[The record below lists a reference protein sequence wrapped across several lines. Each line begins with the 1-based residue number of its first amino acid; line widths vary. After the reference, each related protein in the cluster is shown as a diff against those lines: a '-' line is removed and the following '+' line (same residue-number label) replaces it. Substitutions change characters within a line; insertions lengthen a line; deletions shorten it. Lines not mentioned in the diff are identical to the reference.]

1 MFYKQPKPETITRNK
16 EENKKLY
23 AAEIK
28 WLSENL
34 DLIQSNKFIMDMY
47 RFLINGTRKIT
58 PKMIE
63 AVRKNMNS
71 PKYNVEARA
80 EKLEKLT
87 PIVEKINMV
96 LHLAEKKGDKAVG
109 FVQKVK
115 DYVRENYRITPKQ
128 MQALNKV
135 YKRVSEDLFKGD
147 ENETN

>member
-1 MFYKQPKPETITRNK
+1 MFYKQPKPETIARNK

-47 RFLINGTRKIT
+47 RFLINGTRKIS

-135 YKRVSEDLFKGD
+135 YKRVSEDLFK
-147 ENETN
+147 EE

>member
-1 MFYKQPKPETITRNK
+1 MFYKPPKPETIARNK

-28 WLSENL
+28 WLSDNL

-47 RFLINGTRKIT
+47 RFLINGTRKMT

-63 AVRKNMNS
+63 AVRKNMNN
-71 PKYNVEARA
+71 PKYNLDARA
-80 EKLEKLT
+80 AKLEKLT

-96 LHLAEKKGDKAVG
+96 LHLAESKNDKAVG

-135 YKRVSEDLFKGD
+135 YKRCSEDLFNPEEK
-147 ENETN
+147 

>member
-1 MFYKQPKPETITRNK
+1 MFYKQPKPETIARNK
-16 EENKKLY
+16 EPNKKLY

-135 YKRVSEDLFKGD
+135 YKRVSEDLFK
-147 ENETN
+147 EE

>member
-1 MFYKQPKPETITRNK
+1 MFYKQPKPETIARNK
-16 EENKKLY
+16 ETNKKLY

-128 MQALNKV
+128 MSALNKV
-135 YKRVSEDLFKGD
+135 YKRCSEDLFKEED
-147 ENETN
+147 K

>member
-1 MFYKQPKPETITRNK
+1 MFYKQPKPETIARNK
-16 EENKKLY
+16 ETNKKLY

-87 PIVEKINMV
+87 PIVEKINLV

-115 DYVRENYRITPKQ
+115 DYVRENYRSTPKQ

-135 YKRVSEDLFKGD
+135 YKRVSEDLFK
-147 ENETN
+147 EE

>member
-1 MFYKQPKPETITRNK
+1 MFYKQPKPETIARNK
-16 EENKKLY
+16 ETNKKLY

-109 FVQKVK
+109 FIQKVK
-115 DYVRENYRITPKQ
+115 QYVRENYRITPKQ

-135 YKRVSEDLFKGD
+135 YKRVSEDLFK
-147 ENETN
+147 EE

>member
-1 MFYKQPKPETITRNK
+1 MFYKKPKPETIARNK

-28 WLSENL
+28 WLSDNL

-135 YKRVSEDLFKGD
+135 YKRVSEDLFK
-147 ENETN
+147 EE

>member
-1 MFYKQPKPETITRNK
+1 MFYKPPKPETIARNK

-28 WLSENL
+28 WLSDNL

-47 RFLINGTRKIT
+47 RFLINGTRKMT

-63 AVRKNMNS
+63 AVRKNMNN
-71 PKYNVEARA
+71 PKYNLDARA
-80 EKLEKLT
+80 AKLEKLT

-96 LHLAEKKGDKAVG
+96 LQLAEAKNDKAVA

-128 MQALNKV
+128 MSALNKV
-135 YKRVSEDLFKGD
+135 YKRCSEDLFKEED
-147 ENETN
+147 K

>member
-1 MFYKQPKPETITRNK
+1 MFYKQPKPETIARNK
-16 EENKKLY
+16 ETNKKLY

-80 EKLEKLT
+80 KKLEKLT

-135 YKRVSEDLFKGD
+135 YKRVSEDLFK
-147 ENETN
+147 EE

>member
-1 MFYKQPKPETITRNK
+1 MFYKKPKPETIARNK

-135 YKRVSEDLFKGD
+135 YKRVSEDLFK
-147 ENETN
+147 EE

>member
-1 MFYKQPKPETITRNK
+1 MFYKQPKPETIARNK

-80 EKLEKLT
+80 DKLEKLT
-87 PIVEKINMV
+87 PIVEKINIV

-135 YKRVSEDLFKGD
+135 YKRVSEDLFK
-147 ENETN
+147 EE

>member
-1 MFYKQPKPETITRNK
+1 MFYKKPKPETIARNK

-28 WLSENL
+28 WLSDNL

-47 RFLINGTRKIT
+47 RYLINGTRKIT

-96 LHLAEKKGDKAVG
+96 LHLAEAKNDKAVG

-135 YKRVSEDLFKGD
+135 YKRVSEDLFNPED
-147 ENETN
+147 N

>member
-1 MFYKQPKPETITRNK
+1 MFYKPPKPETIARNK
-16 EENKKLY
+16 ETNKKLY

-28 WLSENL
+28 WLSDNL

-135 YKRVSEDLFKGD
+135 YKRVSEDLFK
-147 ENETN
+147 EE

>member
-1 MFYKQPKPETITRNK
+1 MFYKQPKPETIARNK
-16 EENKKLY
+16 ETNKKLY

-47 RFLINGTRKIT
+47 RYLINGTRKIT

-87 PIVEKINMV
+87 PIVEKINLV
-96 LHLAEKKGDKAVG
+96 LQLAEKKGDKAVG

-147 ENETN
+147 E

>member
-1 MFYKQPKPETITRNK
+1 MFYKPPKPETIARNK

-71 PKYNVEARA
+71 PKYNVDARA
-80 EKLEKLT
+80 DKLEKLT
-87 PIVEKINMV
+87 PIVEKINLV

-135 YKRVSEDLFKGD
+135 YKRVSEDLFK
-147 ENETN
+147 EE

>member
-1 MFYKQPKPETITRNK
+1 MFYKQPKPETIARNK
-16 EENKKLY
+16 ETNKKLY

-71 PKYNVEARA
+71 PKYNVDARA
-80 EKLEKLT
+80 DKLEKLT
-87 PIVEKINMV
+87 PIVEKINLV

-109 FVQKVK
+109 FVQKVN

-147 ENETN
+147 E

>member
-1 MFYKQPKPETITRNK
+1 MFYKKPKPETIARNK

-28 WLSENL
+28 WLSDNL

-47 RFLINGTRKIT
+47 RYLINGTRKIT

-80 EKLEKLT
+80 DKLEKLT
-87 PIVEKINMV
+87 PIVEKINIV

-135 YKRVSEDLFKGD
+135 YKRVSEDLFNPEDK
-147 ENETN
+147 

>member
-1 MFYKQPKPETITRNK
+1 MFYKQPKPETIARNK
-16 EENKKLY
+16 ETNKKLY

-115 DYVRENYRITPKQ
+115 QMGKQ
-128 MQALNKV
+128 
-135 YKRVSEDLFKGD
+135 
-147 ENETN
+147 TIP

>member
-1 MFYKQPKPETITRNK
+1 MFYKKPKPETIARNK

-28 WLSENL
+28 WLSDNL

-47 RFLINGTRKIT
+47 RYLINGTRKIT

-80 EKLEKLT
+80 DKLEKLT
-87 PIVEKINMV
+87 PIVEKINIV

-135 YKRVSEDLFKGD
+135 YKRVSEDLFK
-147 ENETN
+147 EE

>member
-1 MFYKQPKPETITRNK
+1 MFYKKPKPETIARNK

-28 WLSENL
+28 WLSDNL

-47 RFLINGTRKIT
+47 RYLINGTRKIT

-96 LHLAEKKGDKAVG
+96 LHLAEAKNDKAVG

-135 YKRVSEDLFKGD
+135 YKRVSEDLFK
-147 ENETN
+147 EE

>member
-1 MFYKQPKPETITRNK
+1 MFYKQPKPETIARNK
-16 EENKKLY
+16 ETNKKLY

-96 LHLAEKKGDKAVG
+96 LHLAEKRGDKAVG

-135 YKRVSEDLFKGD
+135 YKRVSDDLFK
-147 ENETN
+147 EE

>member
-1 MFYKQPKPETITRNK
+1 MFYKQPKPETIDSNK
-16 EENKKLY
+16 DEYKKLY

-28 WLSENL
+28 WLWDNL

-47 RFLINGTRKIT
+47 RYLINGTRKIT

-96 LHLAEKKGDKAVG
+96 LHLAEAKNDKAVG

-135 YKRVSEDLFKGD
+135 YKRVSEDLFNPEDK
-147 ENETN
+147 

>member
-1 MFYKQPKPETITRNK
+1 MFYKPPKPETIARNK

-80 EKLEKLT
+80 DKLEKLT

-135 YKRVSEDLFKGD
+135 YKRVSEDLFK
-147 ENETN
+147 EE

>member
-1 MFYKQPKPETITRNK
+1 MFYKQPKPETIARNK
-16 EENKKLY
+16 ETNKKLY

-47 RFLINGTRKIT
+47 RYLVNGTRKIT

-87 PIVEKINMV
+87 PIVDKINLV

-135 YKRVSEDLFKGD
+135 YKRVSEDLFK
-147 ENETN
+147 EE

>member
-1 MFYKQPKPETITRNK
+1 MFYKQPKPETIARNK
-16 EENKKLY
+16 ETNKKLY

-135 YKRVSEDLFKGD
+135 YKRVSEDLFK
-147 ENETN
+147 EE

>member
-1 MFYKQPKPETITRNK
+1 MFYKQPKPETIARNK
-16 EENKKLY
+16 ETNKKLY

-47 RFLINGTRKIT
+47 RFLINGTRKIS

-63 AVRKNMNS
+63 AVRKNMKN

-87 PIVEKINMV
+87 PIVEKINIV

-135 YKRVSEDLFKGD
+135 YKRVSEDLFK
-147 ENETN
+147 EE

>member
-1 MFYKQPKPETITRNK
+1 MFYKQPKPETIARNK
-16 EENKKLY
+16 ETNKKLY

-87 PIVEKINMV
+87 PIVEKINIV

-109 FVQKVK
+109 FIQKVK
-115 DYVRENYRITPKQ
+115 QYVRENYRITPKQ

-135 YKRVSEDLFKGD
+135 YKRVSEDLFK
-147 ENETN
+147 EE

>member
-1 MFYKQPKPETITRNK
+1 MFYTQPKPETIARNK
-16 EENKKLY
+16 ETNKKLY

-71 PKYNVEARA
+71 PKYNVDARA
-80 EKLEKLT
+80 DKLEKLT
-87 PIVEKINMV
+87 PIVEKINLV

-135 YKRVSEDLFKGD
+135 YKRVSEDLFK
-147 ENETN
+147 EE

>member
-1 MFYKQPKPETITRNK
+1 MFYKQPKPETIARNK
-16 EENKKLY
+16 ETNKKLY

-135 YKRVSEDLFKGD
+135 YKRVSDDLFK
-147 ENETN
+147 EE

>member
-1 MFYKQPKPETITRNK
+1 MFYKPPKPETIARNK

-135 YKRVSEDLFKGD
+135 YKRVSEDLFK
-147 ENETN
+147 EE

>member
-1 MFYKQPKPETITRNK
+1 MFYKQPKPETIARNK
-16 EENKKLY
+16 ETNKKLY

-47 RFLINGTRKIT
+47 RYLINGTRKIT

-135 YKRVSEDLFKGD
+135 YKRVSEDLFK
-147 ENETN
+147 EE

>member
-1 MFYKQPKPETITRNK
+1 MFYKQPKPETIARNK

-71 PKYNVEARA
+71 PKYNVDARA
-80 EKLEKLT
+80 DKLEKLT
-87 PIVEKINMV
+87 PIVEKINLV

-135 YKRVSEDLFKGD
+135 YKRVSEDLFK
-147 ENETN
+147 EE

>member
-1 MFYKQPKPETITRNK
+1 MFYKQPKPETIARNK

-47 RFLINGTRKIT
+47 RYLVNGTRKIT

-80 EKLEKLT
+80 DKLEKLT

-135 YKRVSEDLFKGD
+135 YKRVSEDLFK
-147 ENETN
+147 EE

>member
-1 MFYKQPKPETITRNK
+1 MFYKQPKPETIARNK
-16 EENKKLY
+16 ETNKKLY

-80 EKLEKLT
+80 QKLEKLT
-87 PIVEKINMV
+87 PIVEKINLV

-135 YKRVSEDLFKGD
+135 YKRVSEDLFK
-147 ENETN
+147 EE

>member
-135 YKRVSEDLFKGD
+135 YKRVSEDLFK
-147 ENETN
+147 EE

>member
-1 MFYKQPKPETITRNK
+1 MFYKQPKPETIARNK
-16 EENKKLY
+16 ETNKKLY
-23 AAEIK
+23 ATEIK
-28 WLSENL
+28 WLSDNL

-47 RFLINGTRKIT
+47 RYLINGTRKIT

-96 LHLAEKKGDKAVG
+96 LHLAEAKNDKAVG

-135 YKRVSEDLFKGD
+135 YKRVSEDLFNPEDK
-147 ENETN
+147 